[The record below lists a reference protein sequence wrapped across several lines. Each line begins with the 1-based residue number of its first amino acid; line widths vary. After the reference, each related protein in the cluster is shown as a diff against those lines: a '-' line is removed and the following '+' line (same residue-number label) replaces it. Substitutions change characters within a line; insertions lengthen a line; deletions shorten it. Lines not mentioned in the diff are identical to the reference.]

1 MLRRTGGG
9 CACRDYDSPSG
20 ECFLPFLSGFLFIL
34 VDNVTPCDFLR
45 ADFVVLC
52 VEQV

>member
-1 MLRRTGGG
+1 VVVVHVTTTILHLVSVP
-9 CACRDYDSPSG
+9 C
-20 ECFLPFLSGFLFIL
+20 LPSGFLFIL
-34 VDNVTPCDFLR
+34 ADNVSPCDFLR